1 MRFDRPVF
9 RRWLVAFTACVLLVF
24 AGGRALAQSFYN
36 PSPGEIAGAPGTIIR
51 AEPFD
56 GIGTSGT
63 AYRVL
68 YRSTGLRGQPIAVSG
83 LIIVPDT
90 PPPAGGRKVVAW
102 AHDTIGVARHC
113 APSSY
118 PQAPSWIPGLELMLA
133 RGYVVAATDYEGLG
147 GPGVHPYLI
156 GSSAAKSVLD
166 SVRAA
171 RNFAPARAG
180 NHYAVWG
187 HSQGAHA
194 ALFAG
199 QFAHSYAPDL
209 RLAGVAVAS
218 PATELR
224 GLFGADASNP
234 IGKMLGTFA
243 VWSWTKLYGIPLNSV
258 IVPTAPLVFER
269 LAKFCND
276 GPSGLARLLNAAQPL
291 EREGFLKG
299 DVMKGVV
306 FSRLIEENTPGRTPI
321 RAPILVAQGTADFVI
336 KPANTA
342 RFIQRVCKQR
352 TAVRILSVL
361 GGSHTNTQ
369 KRAAPAVADWMA
381 ERFAGAP
388 APNDC

>member
-1 MRFDRPVF
+1 M
-9 RRWLVAFTACVLLVF
+9 VLATMALP
-24 AGGRALAQSFYN
+24 GGEALAQAFYSA
-36 PSPGEIAGAPGTIIR
+36 PAGSLAGAPGSIIR
-51 AEPFD
+51 AEPFP
-56 GIGTSGT
+56 GMQAANGS

-68 YRSTGLRGQPIAVSG
+68 YRSSGMRGPTAVSG
-83 LIIVPDT
+83 IIIVPNS
-90 PPPAGGRKVVAW
+90 PAPAGGRKVVAW

-113 APSSY
+113 APSAY
-118 PQAPSWIPGLELMLA
+118 PQALSWIPGLELMLA
-133 RGYVVAATDYEGLG
+133 RGYVVVATDYEGLG

-194 ALFAG
+194 ALFTGQYAG
-199 QFAHSYAPDL
+199 SYAPDL

-243 VWSWTKLYGIPLNSV
+243 VWSWTKLYGIPVNQVL
-258 IVPTAPLVFER
+258 VPTAPLVFER

-276 GPSGLARLLNAAQPL
+276 GQAGLARLLNAAQPL

-299 DVMKGVV
+299 DVMKLPR
-306 FSRLIEENTPGRTPI
+306 FARLIEENTPGRTPI
-321 RAPILVAQGTADFVI
+321 RAPIFIAQGTSDYVI
-336 KPANTA
+336 KPASTA
-342 RFIQRVCKQR
+342 RFTQRICKQR
-352 TAVRILSVL
+352 TAVRLMSVL
-361 GGSHTNTQ
+361 GGTHTSTQ
-369 KRAAPAVADWMA
+369 KRAAPAAVDWIAD
-381 ERFAGAP
+381 RFAGRP